1 MILKWEDT
9 LAIAI
14 SLDDAHGDSD
24 PQQLSLQELHRWI
37 CDLKEFDDDPDSGDL
52 AALEAIRAAWI
63 GERE

>member
-14 SLDDAHGDSD
+14 TLDDTHPEAD
-24 PQQLSLQELHRWI
+24 PHQVLSSELHRWI
-37 CDLKEFDDDPDSGDL
+37 CALKEFDDDPKRRDD
-52 AALEAIRAAWI
+52 AQLEAIRAAWI